1 MLDDIHQLQ
10 QAAQGG
16 NEEGENTDEAEA
28 SGGQGSR
35 TRSVEEW
42 MLICQHK
49 ARLMDNGEA
58 SIKTVYLLE
67 AARTSLM

>member
-28 SGGQGSR
+28 SWWSGQQDEECRGMDAYLSAQSSINGQWGSF
-35 TRSVEEW
+35 
-42 MLICQHK
+42 H
-49 ARLMDNGEA
+49 
-58 SIKTVYLLE
+58 
-67 AARTSLM
+67 